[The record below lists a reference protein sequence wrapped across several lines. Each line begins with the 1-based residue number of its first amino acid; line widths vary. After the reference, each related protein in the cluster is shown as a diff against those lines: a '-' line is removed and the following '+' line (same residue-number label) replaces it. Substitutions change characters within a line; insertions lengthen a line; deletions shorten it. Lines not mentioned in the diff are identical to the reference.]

1 MTFSISMLIR
11 YAEYCNDKCSYA
23 EYRVLIVTVSVA
35 WLSSIMNSVIA
46 MSVAAPFYF
55 YVNTTGHN
63 ST

>member
-1 MTFSISMLIR
+1 MLSTWS
-11 YAEYCNDKCSYA
+11 ECSYA
-23 EYRVLIVTVSVA
+23 ECRALIVTVIVA
-35 WLSSIMNSVIA
+35 WLSTIMKNVIA